1 MDINMTPNKISLAT
15 IGDCCVDIYP
25 EQNKSFLGGT
35 AFNVAYHAQN
45 AGAMASIISVVGN
58 DFYGS
63 LFIKTAQECNIN
75 TDYLVMKVTTQVT
88 KRRAMADRQRQQPE
102 RSASHAPACAWS
114 RDSCG

>member
-1 MDINMTPNKISLAT
+1 MDINMAPNKISLAT
-15 IGDCCVDIYP
+15 IGDCCIDIYP

-45 AGAMASIISVVGN
+45 AGALASIISVVGN

-75 TDYLVMKVTTQVT
+75 TDYLVMKKGKTSSLLT
-88 KRRAMADRQRQQPE
+88 
-102 RSASHAPACAWS
+102 
-114 RDSCG
+114 